1 MQDTPKKLQKLTAP
15 NLGRVKQRT
24 QKLTGQKL
32 PDAELTIRSP
42 LEPRDFDISKLPRPI
57 AHLPILAAGF
67 HYAEKG
73 QHYPEH
79 YHPMLELIFYRTGQ
93 IEWHGQVQDEEVI
106 VATQPGMVLL
116 TPPNVAHHEK
126 ALTAYSHT
134 YFLLDQE
141 VFAGFFRGQNFK
153 EIHTFFDDKHH
164 SLEQVV
170 VALAREWGS
179 NNLHRDRMIEHLFN
193 QMVIVFERLETE
205 PEATNSERL
214 VRKVERMLEERFA
227 SPPTIPEL
235 AAELGVSSSLVRMHF
250 AKLRGYSPKTY
261 LQKVRLGRVLD
272 LIKGSSLS
280 LDDIADLTGYD
291 SSSHLSR
298 HVKQATGK
306 TPGAFRERS

>member
-1 MQDTPKKLQKLTAP
+1 MQDTPKKLQKVTAP
-15 NLGRVKQRT
+15 QQRRLKQRK

-32 PDAELTIRSP
+32 PDAKLTIRSP
-42 LEPRDFDISKLPRPI
+42 LEPQDFDISKLPTPV

-67 HYAEKG
+67 HHAEKG
-73 QHYPEH
+73 QHYPAH
-79 YHPMLELIFYRTGQ
+79 YHLALELILYRSGQ
-93 IEWHGQVQDEEVI
+93 IEWHGHVQSESV
-106 VATQPGMVLL
+106 VVTTQPGMVLL
-116 TPPNVAHHEK
+116 TPPNVAHHER
-126 ALTAYSHT
+126 ALTSYSHT

-141 VFAGFFRGQNFK
+141 VFAGFFRGQNFRD
-153 EIHTFFDDKHH
+153 IHTFFDDKHH
-164 SLEQVV
+164 SLEQVM

-193 QMVIVFERLETE
+193 QMVVLFERLETQ
-205 PEATNSERL
+205 PETTAPERL
-214 VRKVERMLEERFA
+214 VRKVERILEERFA
-227 SPPTIPEL
+227 APPTIPDI

-261 LQKVRLGRVLD
+261 LQKVRLNRVLD

-306 TPGAFRERS
+306 TPGAFRTK

>member
-1 MQDTPKKLQKLTAP
+1 MQDTPKKLQKLTT
-15 NLGRVKQRT
+15 LKQGKQKLRK
-24 QKLTGQKL
+24 QKLTGQRL

-42 LEPRDFDISKLPRPI
+42 LELQDFDISKLPRPI

-67 HYAEKG
+67 HHAEKG
-73 QHYPEH
+73 QHYPAH

-93 IEWHGQVQDEEVI
+93 IEWHGQVQDENV
-106 VATQPGMVLL
+106 VVTTQPGMVLL
-116 TPPNVAHHEK
+116 TPPNVVHHER

-134 YFLLDQE
+134 YFLLDQA
-141 VFAGFFRGQNFK
+141 VFGSFFRGYNFR
-153 EIHTFFDDKHH
+153 EIRTFFDDKHH
-164 SLEQVV
+164 SLEQVM

-179 NNLHRDRMIEHLFN
+179 NNLQRDRMIEHLFN
-193 QMVIVFERLETE
+193 QMVIVLERLEIE
-205 PEATNSERL
+205 PETTASERL
-214 VRKVERMLEERFA
+214 VRKVERLLEERFA
-227 SPPTIPEL
+227 APPTIPEL

-261 LQKVRLGRVLD
+261 LQKVRLNRVLD

-280 LDDIADLTGYD
+280 LDDIAELTGYD

-306 TPGAFRERS
+306 TPGAFRARS